1 MKKILLMFIIILN
14 IFTLSSCGKKS
25 IAPNKVLLDEM
36 DVCVAFGTEKFKD
49 RKTNIQD
56 VHDLSSS
63 DILLRDDLLTL
74 HEYDGPVFREMKKIL
89 NVSVYLGIDDGKDY
103 IYIQYLDTGKVFK
116 FESDLHFS
124 FTSVIEKFEELSGT
138 KLTKEFLNS
147 NKTDFFK
154 TKLCEGIFLKY
165 ELLESGN
172 SRRYFK
178 STINE
183 KEYEVEFYGEL
194 PIKMPEV
201 DETPEKVYLDVSKT
215 MNPIEKYYYKWYVF
229 EVPKTCEYYFLFRGD
244 KKSNNNRR
252 IELFKEQV
260 SGYSYKGVIK
270 SNQGTYISE
279 YNEEDEGSYFRITL
293 NEGDTIYIR
302 LSGVDFKNISKGSLF
317 KISTNPDAFAKHVHT
332 YENCVVY
339 DENNHQ
345 YICDCNEEILEAHTS
360 EEECTICGFKN
371 E

>member
-1 MKKILLMFIIILN
+1 MKKILLMFIVILN
-14 IFTLSSCGKKS
+14 IFALSSCGNKS

-49 RKTNIQD
+49 KKTNIQD
-56 VHDLSSS
+56 VHDLSIS
-63 DILLRDDLLTL
+63 DILLRDDMLTL
-74 HEYDGPVFREMKKIL
+74 LDYDTPISIKMNKIL
-89 NVSVYLGIDDGKDY
+89 DVSVYLGIDDGKDY
-103 IYIQYLDTGKVFK
+103 IYVQYLDTGKVFK
-116 FESDLHFS
+116 FESDLYFS

-138 KLTKEFLNS
+138 ELSKEFLNS

-165 ELLESGN
+165 ENLGSGN
-172 SRRYFK
+172 SRTYFK
-178 STINE
+178 ATINE
-183 KEYEVEFYGEL
+183 KEYEVEFYGL
-194 PIKMPEV
+194 PVKMPEV
-201 DETPEKVYLDVSKT
+201 DETPEKAYLDISKVVD
-215 MNPIEKYYYKWYVF
+215 PIDKYYYKWYVF

-244 KKSNNNRR
+244 KSFYNRR
-252 IELFKEQV
+252 IELFNEQV
-260 SGYSYKGVIK
+260 SGYSSEGVIK
-270 SNQGTYISE
+270 SDQGTYISE

-302 LSGVDFKNISKGSLF
+302 LSGVDFKKIYEGSLF
-317 KISTNPDAFAKHVHT
+317 IISTKPDAFAKHVHT
-332 YENCVVY
+332 YENYVVY